1 MVAGFEPPLR
11 LLARSGARSVCM
23 IISLEIDATS
33 ETVWASLE
41 EISSH
46 VEWMKD
52 AESIRFRTDSH
63 TGVGTVFE
71 CATRVGPIRLT
82 DVMSV
87 TEWVPRQSMGVEH
100 RGRRA
105 GSGTLQPRAGGLAR
119 APPAC
124 LGRRT
129 SVSLVA
135 GRTDR
140 RTPVPSDPEEN
151 LAREPCQVEE
161 TRRESLSARA
171 VSCHLRDCP
180 SCGARCHCPI
190 GEAATRFRRS
200 ERVTLG

>member
-1 MVAGFEPPLR
+1 
-11 LLARSGARSVCM
+11 M

-100 RGRRA
+100 RG
-105 GSGTLQPRAGGLAR
+105 
-119 APPAC
+119 
-124 LGRRT
+124 
-129 SVSLVA
+129 LVRGA
-135 GRTDR
+135 GRFSLEP
-140 RTPVPSDPEEN
+140 RTGK
-151 LAREPCQVEE
+151 
-161 TRRESLSARA
+161 SA
-171 VSCHLRDCP
+171 
-180 SCGARCHCPI
+180 
-190 GEAATRFRRS
+190 T
-200 ERVTLG
+200 